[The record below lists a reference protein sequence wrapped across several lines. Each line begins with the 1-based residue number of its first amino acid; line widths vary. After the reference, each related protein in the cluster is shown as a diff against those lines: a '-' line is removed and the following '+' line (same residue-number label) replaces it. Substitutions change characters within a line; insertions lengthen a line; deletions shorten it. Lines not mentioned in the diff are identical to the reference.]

1 MGGIALPFSNNAPQP
16 IPGGYSNPS
25 GNNMSQGQG
34 AAMSSGI
41 TPGALP
47 SPNGMTPGAVTGTG
61 GGGGTAFPANG
72 TTSTTATPGLASL
85 NSGFGSSMSPT
96 QLSSF
101 IKGLDATYG
110 VGQGTLI
117 ANMLTQGLFNPQVAQ
132 ALINAM
138 QPNIERGLV
147 STEGAFAGE
156 GARFSSSAQI
166 GVGDYESQATLGE
179 NQVLANLF
187 TQDQQMQLNLL
198 EQTNPAVQQTIANE
212 NSGGWLNDLLGGL
225 EIAGGATLAVLS
237 GGTSVPLELGAAA
250 LGATGANTILAGNHD
265 PTANTSGMSGQLAQ
279 IQQALSAQSN
289 QQVSSIPTSSTG
301 TQQVNGINLGNLEE
315 INASASAGADLGVN
329 APSATDGS
337 SELDQLLQQLGIS
350 GGLLGSSFPSGVN

>member
-225 EIAGGATLAVLS
+225 EIAGGIAS
-237 GGTSVPLELGAAA
+237 GGIGGAG
-250 LGATGANTILAGNHD
+250 LISGGVGTILAGNHD

-279 IQQALSAQSN
+279 LQQALAAQSN

>member
-34 AAMSSGI
+34 TAMSSGI

-225 EIAGGATLAVLS
+225 EIAGGIALTVAT
-237 GGTSVPLELGAAA
+237 GGAAA
-250 LGATGANTILAGNHD
+250 LGGAALETSGVSSILAGNHD

-279 IQQALSAQSN
+279 IQQALAAQSN

-329 APSATDGS
+329 APSAMDGS
-337 SELDQLLQQLGIS
+337 SEYDQFLQQLGIS

>member
-1 MGGIALPFSNNAPQP
+1 
-16 IPGGYSNPS
+16 
-25 GNNMSQGQG
+25 
-34 AAMSSGI
+34 
-41 TPGALP
+41 
-47 SPNGMTPGAVTGTG
+47 
-61 GGGGTAFPANG
+61 
-72 TTSTTATPGLASL
+72 
-85 NSGFGSSMSPT
+85 MSPT

-225 EIAGGATLAVLS
+225 EIAGGIAS
-237 GGTSVPLELGAAA
+237 GGIGGAG
-250 LGATGANTILAGNHD
+250 LISGGVGTILAGNHD

-279 IQQALSAQSN
+279 LQQALAAQSN

-337 SELDQLLQQLGIS
+337 SEYDQFLQQLGIS

>member
-72 TTSTTATPGLASL
+72 TASTTATPGLASL

-225 EIAGGATLAVLS
+225 EIAGGAAMAVAS
-237 GGTSVPLELGAAA
+237 GGIGGSGLISGGVG
-250 LGATGANTILAGNHD
+250 TILAGNHD

-279 IQQALSAQSN
+279 LQQALAAQSN

-350 GGLLGSSFPSGVN
+350 GGLTGDSFPSGVN

>member
-1 MGGIALPFSNNAPQP
+1 
-16 IPGGYSNPS
+16 
-25 GNNMSQGQG
+25 
-34 AAMSSGI
+34 
-41 TPGALP
+41 
-47 SPNGMTPGAVTGTG
+47 
-61 GGGGTAFPANG
+61 
-72 TTSTTATPGLASL
+72 
-85 NSGFGSSMSPT
+85 MSPT

-225 EIAGGATLAVLS
+225 EIAGGIGLTVAT
-237 GGTSVPLELGAAA
+237 GGAAA
-250 LGATGANTILAGNHD
+250 LGGSGLISGGVGTILAGNHD

-279 IQQALSAQSN
+279 IQQALAAQSN

-337 SELDQLLQQLGIS
+337 IGFDQLLQQLGIS

>member
-72 TTSTTATPGLASL
+72 TASTTATPGLASL

-225 EIAGGATLAVLS
+225 EIAGGIAS
-237 GGTSVPLELGAAA
+237 GGIGGAG
-250 LGATGANTILAGNHD
+250 LISGGVGTILAGNHD

-279 IQQALSAQSN
+279 LQQALAAQSN

>member
-34 AAMSSGI
+34 TAMSSGI

-61 GGGGTAFPANG
+61 GAAGSGGTAFPANG
-72 TTSTTATPGLASL
+72 TASTTATPGLASL

-225 EIAGGATLAVLS
+225 EIAGGIAS
-237 GGTSVPLELGAAA
+237 GGIGGAG
-250 LGATGANTILAGNHD
+250 LISGGVGTILAGNHD

-279 IQQALSAQSN
+279 LQQALAAQSN

>member
-61 GGGGTAFPANG
+61 GGGGTSFPANG
-72 TTSTTATPGLASL
+72 TASTTATPGLASL

-225 EIAGGATLAVLS
+225 EIAGGIAS
-237 GGTSVPLELGAAA
+237 GGIGGAG
-250 LGATGANTILAGNHD
+250 LISGGVGTILAGNHD

-279 IQQALSAQSN
+279 LQQALAAQSN

-337 SELDQLLQQLGIS
+337 SEYDQFLQQLGIS